1 MMIWTCGFIRRNGVC
16 RTCVYIYFF
25 SLPSLC
31 SICHYIN
38 TLVKWFY
45 FMFVKVLINVPIR
58 FVCSSPHFLYSIF
71 TESING
77 IGFVFFLCRGI
88 EIDIAYFSLRY
99 TIGTSQFCCRCT
111 IQNEPSIFPGETIFF
126 LTSKIFVL
134 FIVVVISLYGVW
146 YGEVDSLLCIS
157 TEREIELFSA
167 EKPLNT

>member
-77 IGFVFFLCRGI
+77 IGFVFFFSGEELKSILHTFLC
-88 EIDIAYFSLRY
+88 
-99 TIGTSQFCCRCT
+99 GTQLALVNF
-111 IQNEPSIFPGETIFF
+111 
-126 LTSKIFVL
+126 
-134 FIVVVISLYGVW
+134 VVVVQYKMSRAY
-146 YGEVDSLLCIS
+146 S
-157 TEREIELFSA
+157 R
-167 EKPLNT
+167 EKPFFFDK

>member
-1 MMIWTCGFIRRNGVC
+1 MFQFGLFAPLLT
-16 RTCVYIYFF
+16 F
-25 SLPSLC
+25 SIPYLPNQSMELA
-31 SICHYIN
+31 S
-38 TLVKWFY
+38 FY
-45 FMFVKVLINVPIR
+45 
-58 FVCSSPHFLYSIF
+58 
-71 TESING
+71 
-77 IGFVFFLCRGI
+77 FLCRGI

-167 EKPLNT
+167 EKPLNTWIYLWWAHTHRKKNQANNIKKYDTPPFQHVHTFAVH